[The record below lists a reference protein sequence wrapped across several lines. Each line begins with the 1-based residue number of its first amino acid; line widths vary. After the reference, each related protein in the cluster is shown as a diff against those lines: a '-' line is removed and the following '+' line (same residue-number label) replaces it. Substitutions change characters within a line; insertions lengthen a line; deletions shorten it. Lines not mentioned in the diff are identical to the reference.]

1 MNKLDFFDITKCF
14 YTCVIHFYGG
24 FCCFLLN
31 IALEGTL
38 KNKVLLFFIWQWECL
53 IGTNQIKV
61 KNVEKLLFSL
71 YLSRLIAQMQENV
84 LQLITQKKIKSN

>member
-1 MNKLDFFDITKCF
+1 
-14 YTCVIHFYGG
+14 
-24 FCCFLLN
+24 
-31 IALEGTL
+31 
-38 KNKVLLFFIWQWECL
+38 VLLFFIWQWECL